1 MKNYVVQLL
10 GWSQED
16 TDKLTGEHKKWAV
29 MVIGPI
35 GSGKGTQA
43 ELLAERFGFF
53 NFETSKI
60 IEEKIKNA
68 ETTDEV
74 MMREKNNWETGIL
87 NTPELV
93 KQWVLEKIEE
103 LHKQGS
109 GIVFSGSP
117 RTLEEAEAEL
127 PVLESLFGK
136 ENIKVINLQL
146 DEHRSIERNSTRR
159 ICKKNRHPIPNFP
172 QFQNITTC
180 PRDGSE
186 LVTREL
192 DTPEVIKVR
201 YQEYLN
207 RTTPVL
213 DFLNQRGYKII
224 EINGDQ
230 FIEKV
235 FSDILEKLDD

>member
-10 GWSQED
+10 DWSQEAAN
-16 TDKLTGEHKKWAV
+16 TLEGEHKKLAIIL
-29 MVIGPI
+29 IGPI

-43 ELLAERFGFF
+43 EFLAEKFGLY

-68 ETTDEV
+68 DATDEI
-74 MMREKNNWETGIL
+74 MMREKNKWATGQL

-93 KQWVLEKIEE
+93 KRWVLEKIGE
-103 LHKQGS
+103 LHKEGS

-127 PVLESLFGK
+127 PVLENLFGRK
-136 ENIKVINLQL
+136 GVKVIHIQL
-146 DEHRSIERNSTRR
+146 GESESIKRNSHRR
-159 ICKKNRHPIPNFP
+159 ICKANRHPIPNFP

-186 LVTREL
+186 LVTRVL
-192 DTPEVIKVR
+192 DDPEVIKVR

-207 RTTPVL
+207 RTEPIL
-213 DFLNQRGYKII
+213 DFLKKREYNII
-224 EINGDQ
+224 EINGEQ
-230 FIEKV
+230 SIENV
-235 FSDILEKLDD
+235 FRDILDKIND